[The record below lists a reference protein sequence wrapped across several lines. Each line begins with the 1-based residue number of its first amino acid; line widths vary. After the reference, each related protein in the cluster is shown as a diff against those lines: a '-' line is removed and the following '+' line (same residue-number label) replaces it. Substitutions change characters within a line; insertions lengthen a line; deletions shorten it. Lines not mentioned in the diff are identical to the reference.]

1 MLHILFQKLEKVLF
15 IYISRKVIKQKN
27 EERIMNKKQFIRE
40 LVNELSANNLAI
52 FAGAGLSVAAGFV
65 DWKGLLKDLAE
76 ELDLN
81 IDKEENDLISLAQ
94 YYINEKQGNRSK
106 INQIILNEFS
116 QQAVLTENHKILAR
130 LPIDTFWTTNYDSM
144 IENALK
150 DAGKVVDIKHCI
162 GQLPISIHKRD
173 AVVYKMHG
181 DASLPDQTV
190 LIKDDYEKFHLTR
203 NDFFTALRGD
213 LLTKRFLFLG
223 FSFSDPNIDYILSRI
238 RSSYN
243 ENQKEHFCILRK
255 VQQLPEE
262 NQADFEY
269 RKRKQEL
276 FINDLKRVG
285 ISVLL
290 VNQYEEITEI
300 LREVEQAQK
309 RKTIFIS
316 GAAEDYSPYSQQ
328 DVEEF
333 VSSLSQEILKLGYRI
348 VTGFGL
354 GIGSSVIS
362 GSIKYLTEQNL
373 KIDEDY
379 LILRP
384 FPQNKEGK
392 ELWSAWREDMISYAG
407 ISIFLFG
414 NKSQNGEIILS
425 NGMQE
430 EFDISKRNNNVLI
443 PVASTGHMAKQLWEE
458 DMSKECSENIET
470 EMQVLSK
477 ENIPLDELKYNIL
490 SILKKVK

>member
-1 MLHILFQKLEKVLF
+1 MLHILFKKLEKVLF

-162 GQLPISIHKRD
+162 EQLPTSVHKRD
-173 AVVYKMHG
+173 VVVYKMHG
-181 DASLPDQTV
+181 DASLPNQTV

-255 VQQLPEE
+255 VQKLPAE
-262 NQADFEY
+262 NEADFEY
-269 RKRKQEL
+269 RERKQKL
-276 FINDLKRVG
+276 FINDLQRVG
-285 ISVLL
+285 INVLL
-290 VNQYEEITEI
+290 VDKYEEITEI
-300 LREVEQAQK
+300 LKEVEQAQK
-309 RKTIFIS
+309 RKTVFIS

-328 DVEEF
+328 KVEQF

-414 NKSQNGEIILS
+414 NKLQDGKVVPS

-430 EFDISKRNNNVLI
+430 EFDISKRNENVLI
-443 PVASTGHMAKQLWEE
+443 PVASTGYMAKQLWENG
-458 DMSKECSENIET
+458 MSKECSKNIET
-470 EMQVLSK
+470 EMQALSK
-477 ENIPLDELKYNIL
+477 ENATLDELKSNIL
-490 SILKKVK
+490 SILRKVK